1 MVDPISAMNTVNKYG
16 KYFLIAVLL
25 LNFTGVAFAT
35 EETTTAGATGLQT
48 ALKNL
53 CETSRSL
60 LAVGAMLMI
69 ILAAAVYA
77 VGQILG
83 AETRARASVWATA
96 MLTGAVIGI
105 IIYIVVPWIIGMI
118 SGTTVDPNAPCDI
131 TFNGATAET

>member
-1 MVDPISAMNTVNKYG
+1 MVDPISAMNTINKYG
-16 KYFLIAVLL
+16 RYFLIAVLL
-25 LNFTGVAFAT
+25 LNFVSVSTAT
-35 EETTTAGATGLQT
+35 DTTTGATGLQT
-48 ALKNL
+48 ALSSL
-53 CETSRSL
+53 CETARSL

-118 SGTTVDPNAPCDI
+118 SGATVDPQKPCDI
-131 TFNGATAET
+131 KFGTSSP